1 MRLPWAPCIDGSAIS
16 LLFNSNS
23 SLQVAAVMSKANEIT
38 VGPMYRWLRYLC
50 VIGIAAYK

>member
-1 MRLPWAPCIDGSAIS
+1 MRSPWGPCIDGSAIS
-16 LLFNSNS
+16 VFIDFNS